1 MMSNNNN
8 NNDNIDN
15 DFTEK
20 DAVFDTSSV
29 VHFGRSSSREIVHR
43 ARERASARRFFSF
56 IFLFIMVHIFFL
68 LLHRAPSSA
77 TLGALSNG

>member
-43 ARERASARRFFSF
+43 ARARERALADFFPS
-56 IFLFIMVHIFFL
+56 FLFL
-68 LLHRAPSSA
+68 
-77 TLGALSNG
+77 

>member
-1 MMSNNNN
+1 MMSNNNNN

-43 ARERASARRFFSF
+43 ARERESEALADFFPS
-56 IFLFIMVHIFFL
+56 FLFL
-68 LLHRAPSSA
+68 
-77 TLGALSNG
+77 

>member
-20 DAVFDTSSV
+20 DAVFDDMSSV
-29 VHFGRSSSREIVHR
+29 VHFGRSSSRAIVHR
-43 ARERASARRFFSF
+43 ARERERGACRFFSF
-56 IFLFIMVHIFFL
+56 VSLFIMVHIFF
-68 LLHRAPSSA
+68 SSSSY
-77 TLGALSNG
+77 LYHEPPK

>member
-1 MMSNNNN
+1 MMSNNNNN

-43 ARERASARRFFSF
+43 ARERERGACRFFSF
-56 IFLFIMVHIFFL
+56 VSLFIMVHNFFFFFFL
-68 LLHRAPSSA
+68 FISRAA
-77 TLGALSNG
+77 

>member
-20 DAVFDTSSV
+20 DAVFDDMSSV
-29 VHFGRSSSREIVHR
+29 VHFGRSSSRAIVHR
-43 ARERASARRFFSF
+43 ARERERGACRFFFLRFSF
-56 IFLFIMVHIFFL
+56 YNGTHFFFFFFLFIS
-68 LLHRAPSSA
+68 RAA
-77 TLGALSNG
+77 